1 MNSEIC
7 IDSLWKIYG
16 GSADSAIKQLQS
28 GLDPL
33 DLYQRT
39 GLRAAV
45 RDVSLEIQTGEIF
58 VVMGLSGSGKST
70 LLRLLN
76 GLVRPC
82 SGEVSIQ
89 GRRLSS
95 LGPVELNKL
104 RREQMGMVFQSFALF
119 PHRTVIDN
127 AAFGLEVAGV
137 PRPQRRGLALKALER
152 VGLGDE
158 CRKYPHQLSGG
169 MQQRVGLARALALDP
184 PILLMDEAFSA
195 LDPLIRSDM
204 QELLLELQAERQR
217 TIVFISHD
225 LDEAIRLG
233 DRIALMQDGQ
243 VLQCGTA
250 QSLLSDP
257 ASLAVRHFFRD
268 IDSAAVLDVAA
279 IAAMPNFLL
288 VDAAGPSAALDAVV
302 GDPVYV
308 LDESKRLRGVRT
320 CSNGWIVA
328 DQLETLRA
336 GTRLRD
342 AMPLVASLAY
352 PPPVVD
358 SAGCFLGV
366 ITPRLLLR
374 SLEVNV

>member
-1 MNSEIC
+1 
-7 IDSLWKIYG
+7 
-16 GSADSAIKQLQS
+16 
-28 GLDPL
+28 
-33 DLYQRT
+33 
-39 GLRAAV
+39 
-45 RDVSLEIQTGEIF
+45 
-58 VVMGLSGSGKST
+58 
-70 LLRLLN
+70 
-76 GLVRPC
+76 
-82 SGEVSIQ
+82 
-89 GRRLSS
+89 
-95 LGPVELNKL
+95 
-104 RREQMGMVFQSFALF
+104 
-119 PHRTVIDN
+119 
-127 AAFGLEVAGV
+127 
-137 PRPQRRGLALKALER
+137 
-152 VGLGDE
+152 
-158 CRKYPHQLSGG
+158 
-169 MQQRVGLARALALDP
+169 
-184 PILLMDEAFSA
+184 
-195 LDPLIRSDM
+195 M

-279 IAAMPNFLL
+279 IAAMPSCLL
-288 VDAAGPSAALDAVV
+288 VNAAGPSAALDAFV

-320 CSNGWIVA
+320 ISNGWIEA
-328 DQLETLRA
+328 DQLATLRA
-336 GTRLRD
+336 GTRVRD

-352 PPPVVD
+352 PPHVVD
-358 SAGCFLGV
+358 REGCFLGV

>member
-1 MNSEIC
+1 M
-7 IDSLWKIYG
+7 
-16 GSADSAIKQLQS
+16 
-28 GLDPL
+28 
-33 DLYQRT
+33 
-39 GLRAAV
+39 
-45 RDVSLEIQTGEIF
+45 
-58 VVMGLSGSGKST
+58 
-70 LLRLLN
+70 
-76 GLVRPC
+76 
-82 SGEVSIQ
+82 
-89 GRRLSS
+89 
-95 LGPVELNKL
+95 ELNKL

-137 PRPQRRGLALKALER
+137 PRPMRRDMALKALER

-257 ASLAVRHFFRD
+257 ASRAVSHFFRD

-279 IAAMPNFLL
+279 IAAMPSCLL
-288 VDAAGPSAALDAVV
+288 VNAAGPSAALDAVV

-320 CSNGWIVA
+320 ISNGWIEA
-328 DQLETLRA
+328 DQLATLRA
-336 GTRLRD
+336 GTRVRD

-358 SAGCFLGV
+358 REGCFLGV

>member
-7 IDSLWKIYG
+7 LDSLWKIYG
-16 GSADSAIKQLQS
+16 GPADSAIKQLQS

-45 RDVSLEIQTGEIF
+45 HDVSLEIQAGEIF

-82 SGEVSIQ
+82 SGEVRIQ

-95 LGPVELNKL
+95 LGQMELNKL

-119 PHRTVIDN
+119 PNRTVIDN

-137 PRPQRRGLALKALER
+137 PRPQRRDLALKALER

-243 VLQCGTA
+243 VLQYGTA

-257 ASLAVRHFFRD
+257 ASRAVRHFFRD

-279 IAAMPNFLL
+279 IAAMPSCLL
-288 VDAAGPSAALDAVV
+288 VNASGPLAAVV

-308 LDESKRLRGVRT
+308 LDESKRLRGIRT
-320 CSNGWIVA
+320 CSDGWIEA
-328 DQLETLRA
+328 DQLVTLRA
-336 GTRLRD
+336 GTRVRD
-342 AMPLVASLAY
+342 AMPLVASLVY
-352 PPPVVD
+352 PPPVLD
-358 SAGCFLGV
+358 SEGCFLGV

-374 SLEVNV
+374 SMEVNV

>member
-1 MNSEIC
+1 MSSEIC
-7 IDSLWKIYG
+7 LDSLWKVYG
-16 GSADSAIKQLQS
+16 GSADLAIEQLRA
-28 GLDPL
+28 GVNPC

-45 RDVSLEIQTGEIF
+45 RDVSLEVQAGEIF

-82 SGEVSIQ
+82 AGDVTIQ
-89 GRRLSS
+89 GRSLSS
-95 LGPVELNKL
+95 LNGRALNKL
-104 RREQMGMVFQSFALF
+104 RREQLGMVFQSFALF

-137 PRPQRRGLALKALER
+137 PRQQRRDRALKALER

-158 CRKYPHQLSGG
+158 CRKRPHQLSGG

-204 QELLLELQAERQR
+204 QELLLQLQAERQR

-257 ASLAVRHFFRD
+257 ASEAVRHFFRD
-268 IDSAAVLDVAA
+268 IDTAAVLDVAA
-279 IAAMPNFLL
+279 IASP
-288 VDAAGPSAALDAVV
+288 PSHCVVHSGGDLSALDPYV
-302 GDPVYV
+302 GDPLYV
-308 LDESKRLRGVRT
+308 VDGRQQLIGVR
-320 CSNGWIVA
+320 SGSDGWIGA
-328 DQLETLRA
+328 DQLVTLRS
-336 GTRLRD
+336 GMRVRD
-342 AMPLVASLAY
+342 AISPVATLPY
-352 PPPVVD
+352 PPPVLD
-358 SAGCFLGV
+358 GEGCFLGV
-366 ITPRLLLR
+366 IDPRQLLQ
-374 SLEVNV
+374 SLEVSL